1 MPFRIIG
8 CMKNCILF
16 FFVVITFI
24 NPLKS
29 QTLGTD
35 INGNSPLVHQGG
47 NVYAD
52 LINANFGAS
61 FLAMTNNTYYRRS
74 TVLGMK
80 INGAD
85 RAGTASFLSN
95 GITAPQASAA
105 FTVGISTSNNFINH
119 YKPRTEYWALLDEE
133 DQRLTSRMNYLVKDS
148 FLINNIL
155 KDISKKYPAETDTLK
170 KLFFSITPTFGNLK
184 LVWRAYAKT
193 VSNGT
198 FYYDVEQVLE
208 IDYAIKELFTEY
220 QELKKK
226 HNQIILQKQNIDKP
240 LQPFVQNTLY
250 FTLGA
255 NYSGIH
261 QIDSPKNKATV
272 IYNETTDALFAV
284 GGSHCFGNRFF
295 IGYQLGQAMFD
306 NFETLSPLSYDTS
319 QTSAS
324 PQAVASRKQM
334 VYTDSLVR
342 KVSPYFSLQV
352 TFQQRVGKIGR
363 AIITPLQFTYS
374 VKASLGASV
383 QLITNNGVSV
393 GVAVENRFITTK
405 ELEQSNQDSFNKIYF
420 GFRLGL
426 MLADFDFMN

>member
-1 MPFRIIG
+1 M
-8 CMKNCILF
+8 
-16 FFVVITFI
+16 
-24 NPLKS
+24 
-29 QTLGTD
+29 
-35 INGNSPLVHQGG
+35 
-47 NVYAD
+47 
-52 LINANFGAS
+52 
-61 FLAMTNNTYYRRS
+61 
-74 TVLGMK
+74 
-80 INGAD
+80 
-85 RAGTASFLSN
+85 
-95 GITAPQASAA
+95 
-105 FTVGISTSNNFINH
+105 
-119 YKPRTEYWALLDEE
+119 
-133 DQRLTSRMNYLVKDS
+133 
-148 FLINNIL
+148 
-155 KDISKKYPAETDTLK
+155 
-170 KLFFSITPTFGNLK
+170 
-184 LVWRAYAKT
+184 VWRAYAKT